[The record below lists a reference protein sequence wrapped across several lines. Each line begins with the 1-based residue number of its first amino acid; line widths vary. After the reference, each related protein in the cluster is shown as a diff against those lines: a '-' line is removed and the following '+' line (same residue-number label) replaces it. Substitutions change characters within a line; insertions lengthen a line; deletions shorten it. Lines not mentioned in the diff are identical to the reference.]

1 MGKQHNR
8 RIFAGFYKRY
18 DGKHICVVTTAKDY
32 ESLEDT
38 VIFYY
43 VTYSG
48 KNDYVTMPLKD
59 FNAKVKL
66 GGKTVQLFTRQTQI
80 RTPDWVWLNLRGDG
94 FEGIRRIHQPKV
106 HYDDY
111 FGRSYRTSRTYYD
124 YAKDLCKNYVADRD
138 KHLLCKERNRYI
150 GISKEDYA
158 VMMEDHRFVNACL
171 KSVLKEYADYFTER
185 YINGVSVRKY
195 AELHG
200 LNRGSVEHI
209 ELKMINALASELKQ
223 RDTADGV
230 CRLLD
235 TTE

>member
-1 MGKQHNR
+1 MAEKER
-8 RIFAGFYKRY
+8 RVFAGYYKRY

-43 VTYSG
+43 VTYKG
-48 KNDYVTMPLKD
+48 KNEYVTMPLKD
-59 FNAKVKL
+59 FNAKVKHN
-66 GGKTVQLFTRQTQI
+66 GKTVRLFTRQTQI
-80 RTPDWVWLNLRGDG
+80 LTPEWVWLRLQEDG
-94 FEGIRRIHQPKV
+94 FEGIRRTHKSKV
-106 HYDDY
+106 HCDDY
-111 FGRSYRTSRTYYD
+111 FGRSYRTSKTYYD

-150 GISKEDYA
+150 GISKENYA
-158 VMMEDHRFVNACL
+158 IMIEDHRFVNACL
-171 KSVLKEYADYFTER
+171 KSVLKEYSDYFTER
-185 YINGVSVRKY
+185 YINGVSIRKY

-209 ELKMINALASELKQ
+209 ERKMIDTLASELKQ
-223 RDTADGV
+223 RDEADGK